1 VIDIEHVLFWMD
13 AIRNS
18 RDPIRTLESFW
29 KGQIRSK
36 LWLIDN
42 LKPFIS
48 KKVDITIYGGW
59 NGVLASLLFQSSIDT
74 NNIKSID
81 IDPNCKETA
90 NTVNKIEEMNG
101 RFEAITADMCDIGS
115 SADIIINTSCEHIT
129 QNQYN
134 LWLNNLSTNS
144 LIILQSNNYNIP
156 EHIRCHASLD
166 EFKKESHLKIIWE
179 GEMPTQLYT
188 RYMIIGF
195 RNV

>member
-1 VIDIEHVLFWMD
+1 MIDIEHVLFWMD

>member
-1 VIDIEHVLFWMD
+1 M
-13 AIRNS
+13 
-18 RDPIRTLESFW
+18 
-29 KGQIRSK
+29 
-36 LWLIDN
+36 IDN

>member
-1 VIDIEHVLFWMD
+1 MIDIEHVLFWMD

-188 RYMIIGF
+188 RYMVIGF